1 MKPLALSLVFLCVSA
16 VLRADSFVAD
26 RHCSGVAEIL
36 QKKIPELAVDR
47 LFEAKRDSAEWH
59 YAFWTKAEKTWVEEV
74 RITVRQKAAYSSD
87 VVVEVFRI
95 DGGLVKTK
103 SKPEPLAA
111 AAWTTKIRELLKK
124 EPNQASEPTAPG
136 GRGSP

>member
-1 MKPLALSLVFLCVSA
+1 MKLLTLSFIFVCIAGF
-16 VLRADSFVAD
+16 LRAESFVAD
-26 RHCSGVAEIL
+26 LHVDGAAEIL
-36 QKKIPELAVDR
+36 QKKIPEFAVDR

-74 RITVRQKAAYSSD
+74 RITLRQKAVYSSD

-103 SKPEPLAA
+103 SKPQPLAA
-111 AAWTTKIRELLKK
+111 AEWTAKIRGILKK
-124 EPNQASEPTAPG
+124 
-136 GRGSP
+136 